1 MNLTDAA
8 ALLDVSPR
16 TLRLAID
23 RGDISA
29 DHPFADGPWVIS
41 RDALEGESAQALKRR
56 VARETRRRAVL
67 DSQQHEGLFSTT

>member
-8 ALLDVSPR
+8 ALLGVSPR

-29 DHPFADGPWVIS
+29 EHPFADGPWVIS
-41 RDALEGESAQALKRR
+41 RDTLQGESAQSLKRR
-56 VARETRRRAVL
+56 LESGTSRPAIL
-67 DSQQHEGLFSTT
+67 DSEQQKGLFSNT

>member
-1 MNLTDAA
+1 LTDAA
-8 ALLDVSPR
+8 ALLGVSPR

-41 RDALEGESAQALKRR
+41 RDTLQGEAAQSLKRSLEAGKHR
-56 VARETRRRAVL
+56 PAILVSE
-67 DSQQHEGLFSTT
+67 QQESLFSTT

>member
-8 ALLDVSPR
+8 ILLDVSPR

-23 RGDISA
+23 RGEVPA

-41 RDALEGESAQALKRR
+41 RDVLEGKSAQSLKRR
-56 VARETRRRAVL
+56 VSLGARRPTVP
-67 DSQQHEGLFSTT
+67 DSQQEESLFSTT

>member
-8 ALLDVSPR
+8 ALLGVSPR

-41 RDALEGESAQALKRR
+41 RGALQGEAAQALMRR
-56 VARETRRRAVL
+56 VGIGTRRPAVL
-67 DSQQHEGLFSTT
+67 DSEHHQSLFSTT